1 MAMVKHLLLLNAGWQ
16 RVRARGERDEG
27 KRERRSGCVHVPWYS
42 ARPPSTSSLT
52 LRDFFIK
59 EIPSGKRK
67 RHTLEEFILNAY
79 LAGFG
84 RASFP
89 PPNLPLLHICMY
101 YIRPAGR
108 VAGHLRVVCSH
119 WQSSLATQ
127 HMTRRIH
134 GVRRRTRRDSRWH
147 GRRSPLGGEGT

>member
-1 MAMVKHLLLLNAGWQ
+1 MVMVKHRLLLNAGWQ

-59 EIPSGKRK
+59 VIPSGKRK

-89 PPNLPLLHICMY
+89 LLISPFFIYVLHTTG
-101 YIRPAGR
+101 RPG
-108 VAGHLRVVCSH
+108 GWTSPGGM
-119 WQSSLATQ
+119 QSLAVESGDTAHDPSHSWRAPPHPSRLEMAWQTQ
-127 HMTRRIH
+127 CSRR
-134 GVRRRTRRDSRWH
+134 
-147 GRRSPLGGEGT
+147 